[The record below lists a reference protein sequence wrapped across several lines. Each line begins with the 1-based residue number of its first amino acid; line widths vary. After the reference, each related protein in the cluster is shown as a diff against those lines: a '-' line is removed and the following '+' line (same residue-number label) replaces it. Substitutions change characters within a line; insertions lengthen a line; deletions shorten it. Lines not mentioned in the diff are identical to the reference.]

1 MSFNPQDS
9 SLDSG
14 GSICFILHVWV
25 FSLHGYMCTVCVCA
39 RTRSGHGGQKM
50 ALDPLELQIIASHSV
65 GAGVEL
71 GSSGGAA
78 SALNH

>member
-1 MSFNPQDS
+1 MD
-9 SLDSG
+9 
-14 GSICFILHVWV
+14 ICAL
-25 FSLHGYMCTVCVCA
+25 CVCV
-39 RTRSGHGGQKM
+39 RGSGQAGQKM
-50 ALDPLELQIIASHSV
+50 VLDPLELQIIASHSV

>member
-1 MSFNPQDS
+1 MD
-9 SLDSG
+9 
-14 GSICFILHVWV
+14 ICAL
-25 FSLHGYMCTVCVCA
+25 CVCVRA
-39 RTRSGHGGQKM
+39 RSGHGGQKM